1 MHTLILVVACLSLLL
16 LTSCRRLP
24 KAGPTPRPSITPTPR
39 STALPPVPTLAP
51 AGTQENP
58 LHMAVVAPDA
68 AAIGQVVIN
77 AIESAMLTQANLY
90 VVVDL
95 VSTDADALAAL
106 CNSPGGTVSAAWLG
120 GLAYVGA
127 YAQECGSAALQVER
141 GSTDDEATGDT
152 ARVIV
157 NPALDVSSIGDL
169 AGHSFCRIGYDDMY
183 SWMIPSLMLRAA
195 GVNSADLLQIIDY
208 QDMDT
213 LVADV
218 ANGACDAA
226 GIAGSQLEADSGVR
240 TLQESVAIP
249 YRVLVVPEQVP
260 FGQRQQL
267 VDTLVA
273 MSEGAQPESLEVLLD
288 QTGLIPAEDNDFTSL
303 RGFINRSGID
313 LAQAGT

>member
-1 MHTLILVVACLSLLL
+1 VVACLSLLL

-24 KAGPTPRPSITPTPR
+24 KAGPTARPTITPTPR
-39 STALPPVPTLAP
+39 STALPPIATLAP
-51 AGTQENP
+51 PGTQENP

-68 AAIGQVVIN
+68 EAVGQVVIN
-77 AIESAMLTQANLY
+77 AIESAMLTQADLY

-95 VSTDADALAAL
+95 VGTDAQALAAL
-106 CNSPGGTVSAAWLG
+106 CNSSGGTVSAAWLG
-120 GLAYVGA
+120 GLSYVGA

-141 GSTDDEATGDT
+141 GGTDAETGDT
-152 ARVIV
+152 ARIIV

-169 AGHSFCRIGYDDMY
+169 EGNSFCRLGYDDVY

-195 GVNSADLLQIIDY
+195 GVNSSDLLQIIDY
-208 QDMDT
+208 QDVDT

-226 GIAGSQLEADSGVR
+226 GIASSQLDADSGVR

-249 YRVLVVPEQVP
+249 YSVLVVPEQVP
-260 FGQRQQL
+260 FGQRQQF

-288 QTGLIPAEDNDFTSL
+288 QTGLIPIEDNDFTSL